1 MTESHTQQSLAESHT
16 QWAQDAR
23 DAEAIA
29 TRLSLSRLGQW
40 AQDARDA
47 YAVATSLAGTAFV
60 PKEMQ
65 QRPDLVTAAILT
77 GQEIGLDPM
86 ASLRSIDIIQGVPAM
101 RANTMRGLVQANGHE
116 VWVDDD
122 DSSET
127 RAVVYGRRKGSTII
141 QRSTWTMDRARNL
154 GLAGRDNYK
163 KQPGAMLIARATSEV
178 CRLIASDVLLGMP
191 YAVEELDDESSSEQ
205 QPAKSK
211 PKRKRTAQRQPLP
224 DAPPLEEP
232 AAAAPA
238 DDEQQQ
244 ADDSTHAAV
253 PTPQPP
259 EAGGADA

>member
-1 MTESHTQQSLAESHT
+1 MTEPSTEQSVV
-16 QWAQDAR
+16 
-23 DAEAIA
+23 EAPGA
-29 TRLSLSRLGQW
+29 SPLSKLGQW

-65 QRPDLVTAAILT
+65 QRADLVTAAILT

-101 RANTMRGLVQANGHE
+101 RANTMRGLVQAAGHE

-154 GLAGRDNYK
+154 GLAGRDQYK

-191 YAVEELDDESSSEQ
+191 YATEELDDESPAEQ

-211 PKRKRTAQRQPLP
+211 PKGKRTAQRKPLP

-232 AAAAPA
+232 APAPASA
-238 DDEQQQ
+238 DDEQS
-244 ADDSTHAAV
+244 DIAAV
-253 PTPQPP
+253 PAPESPES
-259 EAGGADA
+259 EAGESDA